1 MEPYAMFMCSVR
13 IASLLVIV
21 LSGSLTAQ
29 SQPTSQLFKIGRA
42 PTEEEIAAWDI
53 SVTPDGEGLPSGSG
67 TAAEGRNIYNVRCT
81 ECHGASGR
89 EGPHDILV
97 GGQGTLA
104 SDTPLK
110 TVGSFWPYAPTLW
123 DYINRAMP
131 FETPGTMSP
140 DDVYSTVA
148 YVLFLNELVAEDQL
162 LDATTLPLI
171 KMPNLDG
178 FIPDNRPD
186 VGHPSISPDP

>member
-1 MEPYAMFMCSVR
+1 MFMCSVR

-29 SQPTSQLFKIGRA
+29 SQPTSQLFNIGRT
-42 PTEEEIAAWDI
+42 PTAEEIAAWDI

-97 GGQGTLA
+97 GGEGTLA

-171 KMPNLDG
+171 KMPNRDG

-186 VGHPSISPDP
+186 VGHPVISPDP

>member
-1 MEPYAMFMCSVR
+1 
-13 IASLLVIV
+13 
-21 LSGSLTAQ
+21 
-29 SQPTSQLFKIGRA
+29 
-42 PTEEEIAAWDI
+42 
-53 SVTPDGEGLPSGSG
+53 
-67 TAAEGRNIYNVRCT
+67 
-81 ECHGASGR
+81 
-89 EGPHDILV
+89 V

-140 DDVYSTVA
+140 DAVYSTVA

-171 KMPNLDG
+171 KMPNRDG

-186 VGHPSISPDP
+186 VGHPVISPDP

>member
-1 MEPYAMFMCSVR
+1 MGPYAMFMCSVR
-13 IASLLVIV
+13 ISSLLVIV

-29 SQPTSQLFKIGRA
+29 SQPTSQLFNIGRT
-42 PTEEEIAAWDI
+42 PTAEEIAAWDI

-67 TAAEGRNIYNVRCT
+67 TAAEGRNIYSVRCT

-110 TVGSFWPYAPTLW
+110 TVGSFWPFAPTLW

-171 KMPNLDG
+171 KMPNRVG
-178 FIPDNRPD
+178 FRPDNRPD
-186 VGHPSISPDP
+186 VGHPVISPDP

>member
-1 MEPYAMFMCSVR
+1 MGPYAMFMCSVR

-29 SQPTSQLFKIGRA
+29 SQPTSQLFNIGRT
-42 PTEEEIAAWDI
+42 PTAEEIAAWDI

-67 TAAEGRNIYNVRCT
+67 TAAEGRNIYSVRCT

-171 KMPNLDG
+171 KMPNRDG
-178 FIPDNRPD
+178 FIPDDTFNIWLTCIYR
-186 VGHPSISPDP
+186 

>member
-1 MEPYAMFMCSVR
+1 MFMCSVR

-29 SQPTSQLFKIGRA
+29 SQPTSQLFNIGRA
-42 PTEEEIAAWDI
+42 PTAEEIAAWDI

>member
-1 MEPYAMFMCSVR
+1 MFMCSVR

-29 SQPTSQLFKIGRA
+29 SQPTSQLFNIGRT
-42 PTEEEIAAWDI
+42 PTAEEIAAWDI

-67 TAAEGRNIYNVRCT
+67 TAAEGRNIYSVRCT

-171 KMPNLDG
+171 KMPNRDG

-186 VGHPSISPDP
+186 VGHPVISPDP

>member
-1 MEPYAMFMCSVR
+1 
-13 IASLLVIV
+13 
-21 LSGSLTAQ
+21 
-29 SQPTSQLFKIGRA
+29 
-42 PTEEEIAAWDI
+42 
-53 SVTPDGEGLPSGSG
+53 
-67 TAAEGRNIYNVRCT
+67 
-81 ECHGASGR
+81 
-89 EGPHDILV
+89 V

>member
-1 MEPYAMFMCSVR
+1 MFMCSVR

-29 SQPTSQLFKIGRA
+29 SQPTSQLFNIGRT
-42 PTEEEIAAWDI
+42 PTPEEIAAWDI
-53 SVTPDGEGLPSGSG
+53 SVTPDGEGLPPGSG
-67 TAAEGRNIYNVRCT
+67 TAAEGQNIYSVRCT

-104 SDTPLK
+104 SETPLK

-140 DDVYSTVA
+140 DAVYSTVA

-171 KMPNLDG
+171 KMPNRDG

-186 VGHPSISPDP
+186 VGHPVISPDP

>member
-1 MEPYAMFMCSVR
+1 MFMCSVR

-21 LSGSLTAQ
+21 LSGSLAAQ
-29 SQPTSQLFKIGRA
+29 SQPTSQLFNIGRT
-42 PTEEEIAAWDI
+42 PTPEEIAAWDI
-53 SVTPDGEGLPSGSG
+53 SVTPDGEGLPPGSG
-67 TAAEGRNIYNVRCT
+67 TAAEGRNIYSVRCT

-140 DDVYSTVA
+140 DAVYSTVA

-171 KMPNLDG
+171 KMPNRDG

-186 VGHPSISPDP
+186 VGHPVISSDP

>member
-1 MEPYAMFMCSVR
+1 MFMCSVR

-29 SQPTSQLFKIGRA
+29 SQPTSQLFNIGRT
-42 PTEEEIAAWDI
+42 PTAEEIAAWDI
-53 SVTPDGEGLPSGSG
+53 SVTPDGEGLPPGSG
-67 TAAEGRNIYNVRCT
+67 TAAEGRNIYSVRCT

-110 TVGSFWPYAPTLW
+110 TVGSFWPFAPTLW

-171 KMPNLDG
+171 KMPNRDG
-178 FIPDNRPD
+178 FRPDNRPD
-186 VGHPSISPDP
+186 VGHPVISPDP

>member
-1 MEPYAMFMCSVR
+1 MGPYAMFMCSVR

-29 SQPTSQLFKIGRA
+29 SQPTSQLFNIGRT
-42 PTEEEIAAWDI
+42 PTAEEIAAWDI

-67 TAAEGRNIYNVRCT
+67 TAAEGRNIYSVRCT

-171 KMPNLDG
+171 KMPNRDG

-186 VGHPSISPDP
+186 VGHPVISPDP